1 MLENVEL
8 TFRYVHAVSP
18 EQSQCAKVII
28 NSCVSGSDVD
38 KIIELFQESVF
49 KFDETSCDI
58 KSKGQNK

>member
-8 TFRYVHAVSP
+8 TFRYVHVVNP

-28 NSCVSGSDVD
+28 NGCVFGSDVD
-38 KIIELFQESVF
+38 KIIELFKESIF

-58 KSKGQNK
+58 KSKG